1 MAIDRDKIRLDIV
14 IEDGYSGKTHQLS
27 EVIDRP
33 PEMEYARLRIH
44 LDRMA
49 NSLIRSSR
57 MFP

>member
-33 PEMEYARLRIH
+33 VEMEYARLRIH